1 MDPRQI
7 LKRQHREVRELF
19 KRIEKANGR
28 QAPPLLEELTEKL
41 QLHMRLEE
49 EMFYPAIQELG
60 SSKAEEMAMEAFE
73 EHGVVKLVL
82 EQLPGVDPE
91 DERFHAKMTV
101 LEELIEHH
109 VEEEEKEMFK
119 QAEKLGDELE
129 ALGQRMQQEAEAA
142 AMPPTRGRRRR
153 AA

>member
-28 QAPPLLEELTEKL
+28 QARPLLEELTEKL

-142 AMPPTRGRRRR
+142 AMPPTRGRRRP